1 MHIKSRE
8 DESKQI
14 DAILNGTDLYA
25 VLAATKN
32 LNGNQELN
40 VFVGSK
46 PYKKA
51 DVVQQLAYLKTGADT
66 IFKFTSE
73 IAEDGAQIGNDD
85 KSVDVAKV
93 KNLKYGA
100 SAILHVVSKIT
111 EIKVSPDNPT
121 LKTVIME
128 TKTAL
133 EEMLPSADALATK
146 IGAPETVTQ
155 LLAKKKLL
163 RS

>member
-1 MHIKSRE
+1 MRPAARSRRPRPG
-8 DESKQI
+8 DS
-14 DAILNGTDLYA
+14 
-25 VLAATKN
+25 
-32 LNGNQELN
+32 
-40 VFVGSK
+40 
-46 PYKKA
+46 P
-51 DVVQQLAYLKTGADT
+51 YLKTGADT

-133 EEMLPSADALATK
+133 EEMLPSADD
-146 IGAPETVTQ
+146 IGHQGLVP
-155 LLAKKKLL
+155 LKP
-163 RS
+163 